1 MVPFNSLARNPSMPK
16 SMLHSRWTFFLGW
29 SQIPSFCSE
38 TYKMMSISAAF
49 VTGKQAYVETLKLL
63 WLDLTWFSC
72 GIPGGPRG
80 WKSQCSQRPW
90 FHSMRSASCTGWTFS
105 WHVYRIPYTN
115 RNFATWKPK
124 TSYFGTTISFKID
137 PEPWLGCQFRSSKKS
152 TFLVRKPESL
162 VARAGSLVI
171 CSWDFLGGAHP
182 PKRKRR
188 NIGRPSTNYVMM
200 IFATLEKP
208 FHLYTSCSAN
218 SRNSIKE
225 SCGSEGHQVSFML
238 WRLAGLLW
246 IKISRLYRKDFC
258 VFACLSQWGI
268 SHVHSSSLPISNL
281 KSSFALQLQFNF
293 KHVFQSKLFSLLQS
307 HQVSLR
313 QIGEARLL
321 DLVGLLRPD
330 DLCLENNGLGKQNGG
345 NVKGFATCNMPRSL
359 DNFRL

>member
-1 MVPFNSLARNPSMPK
+1 MDFFFWDDHRSHPFAAKPTRWCQFLQPLWQESKRTWKRWSYFDWIWHDSLVEYLGGHGVGNRN
-16 SMLHSRWTFFLGW
+16 
-29 SQIPSFCSE
+29 
-38 TYKMMSISAAF
+38 
-49 VTGKQAYVETLKLL
+49 V
-63 WLDLTWFSC
+63 
-72 GIPGGPRG
+72 PRG
-80 WKSQCSQRPW
+80 HDFILWGQRVVQVEP
-90 FHSMRSASCTGWTFS
+90 FHDMYT
-105 WHVYRIPYTN
+105 VYRIPTGISPHEN
-115 RNFATWKPK
+115 LKHHTLEAQSLLRSILSHGWGV
-124 TSYFGTTISFKID
+124 SFGH
-137 PEPWLGCQFRSSKKS
+137 PKKS